1 MHVVLLNQAFHPDVV
16 ATAQMSKDLADEL
29 VRRGHTVTAVASRS
43 IYGKKGAVLP
53 KRETVDGIDVRR
65 CGSSIFGKAGLI
77 ARLADFSLFYALAT
91 ARVLTLRRPDV
102 VVSFTTPPFIA
113 VAGVLAR
120 WARGSRAVHWV
131 MDLYPD
137 VPVACGVM
145 KPPGWSPGGMVT
157 GFFEGLSRWVLRRS
171 DVNVVLGRCMR
182 QRVLSKGVPE
192 SRVRLIPVWAELGG
206 ITGKPREESEFR
218 RSLGVGPA
226 FTVMYSGNF
235 GIGHDSATI
244 CEAMALLNAHPAGR
258 EIRFV
263 FVGGGKRR
271 AEVEGFIRQ
280 RGLTNASWHDYVPR
294 GALGDSLAAADAH
307 LISLRDGVE
316 GIVVPSKLFGVMAAA
331 RASVFVGQPGSEI
344 ARVLDEDGAGV
355 TVRPGDARG
364 LADALLKMKA
374 DPAGTAAM
382 GARARLALQGRYDAA
397 TAAAQWAD
405 LLEAVVEG
413 RGRAPEPG
421 QRGGGIIGG
430 HAPVQS
436 PGQPQEKG
444 PGKSP
449 AQRVPA

>member
-43 IYGKKGAVLP
+43 IYGKRGAVLP
-53 KRETVDGIDVRR
+53 KRETIDGIDVRR
-65 CGSSIFGKAGLI
+65 CGSSIFGKAGI
-77 ARLADFSLFYALAT
+77 VARLADFGLFYALST
-91 ARVLTLRRPDV
+91 ARVLTLRKPDV

-113 VAGVLAR
+113 MAGVLAR
-120 WARGSRAVHWV
+120 WFRGARAVHWV

-145 KPPGWSPGGMVT
+145 KPPGWSPGGMLT
-157 GFFEGLSRWVLRRS
+157 GAFERLNRFILRRS

-182 QRVLSKGVPE
+182 QRVLAKGVPPAK
-192 SRVRLIPVWAELGG
+192 VRLIPVWAELGG
-206 ITGKPREESEFR
+206 ITGKSREQSDFR
-218 RSLGVGPA
+218 RALGVGDA

-235 GIGHDSATI
+235 GIGHDAQTI
-244 CEAMALLNAHPAGR
+244 CDAMRLLRDDPAGKD
-258 EIRFV
+258 IRFV

-271 AEVEGFIRQ
+271 AEVAKFIEQ
-280 RGLTNASWHDYVPR
+280 HALTNATWHNYVPR
-294 GALGDSLAAADAH
+294 EALGDSLAAADVH

-331 RASVFVGQPGSEI
+331 RASVFVGQPSSEI
-344 ARVLDEDGAGV
+344 AQVLGEDRAGI

-364 LADALLKMKA
+364 LADAILALKA
-374 DPAGTAAM
+374 DPAGTASM
-382 GARARLALQGRYDAA
+382 GARARLALTGRYDAA

-405 LLEAVVEG
+405 LLEAVVTD
-413 RGRAPEPG
+413 RGRAPQPG

-430 HAPVQS
+430 HRA
-436 PGQPQEKG
+436 
-444 PGKSP
+444 
-449 AQRVPA
+449 